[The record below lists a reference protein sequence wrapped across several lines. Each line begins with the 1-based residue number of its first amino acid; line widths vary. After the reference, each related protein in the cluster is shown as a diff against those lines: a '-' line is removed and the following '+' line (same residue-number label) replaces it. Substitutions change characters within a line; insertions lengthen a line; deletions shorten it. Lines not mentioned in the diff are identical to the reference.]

1 MAPHRESNSCL
12 SSLSRQGIVAQGSV
26 LAQAKP
32 TITKYICTSSY
43 HTKYCF
49 YCRKKYADC
58 NASFIIYCPMAFDP
72 QELKHLMELAHI
84 TIAPDQEEQFFQKL
98 DSIITELNKLQ
109 KLDLSGMT
117 PRPPN
122 VMQTIHEGVQDFSN
136 TKGLLQNVEHPVVNN
151 SIQIKSVLD

>member
-1 MAPHRESNSCL
+1 
-12 SSLSRQGIVAQGSV
+12 
-26 LAQAKP
+26 
-32 TITKYICTSSY
+32 
-43 HTKYCF
+43 
-49 YCRKKYADC
+49 
-58 NASFIIYCPMAFDP
+58 MAFDP